1 MTQTSA
7 EEAVLRRQGLGTLVA
22 RSAARWPERTALV
35 FGPRSYTYRELDVA
49 INRCANALTAAG
61 VAPGQRI
68 ALLSHNH
75 DLLVVL
81 VFALARLGAISVP
94 INFMLNGAEVAFILE
109 HCAASGLIV
118 EESLR
123 GVAEVALAHAGG
135 TVRLR
140 ALIGEEMSPPPPGW
154 LDAARWLRHPDT
166 REPHLPV
173 GEHAPVQIMYT
184 SGTESRPKGA
194 TLSSANLLANY
205 VSCIVELEASSADV
219 TLHPLPLY
227 HCAQLHCFL
236 IPGLYLGAS
245 NILHPCADPARIL
258 ESIEREHITRLFCP
272 PTVWIALL
280 RHADFD
286 RRELATLRQGYFGAS
301 PMPGEV
307 IRELTARLPALR
319 LYNCYG
325 QTEIAPLAS
334 VLKPAEQFARLGSVG
349 RPVLNVET
357 RVVDEHDQ
365 PLPAGSVGEIVHRS
379 PQVMLGY
386 WNDPGKTA
394 AVCRGGWFHSGD
406 LGLRD
411 AEGYLRIIDRKKD
424 MIKSGGEAVASC
436 EVEEIL
442 HQHPAVAEAAVFGM
456 PDAVW
461 IEAVWAAV
469 VLRATHRVSA
479 EALIGFCRERLAGY
493 KTPKRIVLLEALP
506 KNASGKILK
515 RELRQQLA
523 G

>member
-7 EEAVLRRQGLGTLVA
+7 GDERLRRQGLGALLA

-35 FGPRSYTYRELDVA
+35 FGARSYTYRELDNA
-49 INRCANALTAAG
+49 INRCANALSAAG

-75 DLLVVL
+75 DLLVVVL
-81 VFALARLGAISVP
+81 FALARLGAISVP

-109 HCAASGLIV
+109 HCAAAGLIV
-118 EESLR
+118 EEALR
-123 GVAEVALAHAGG
+123 GVAEAALADNR

-140 ALIGEEMSPPPPGW
+140 ALIGLEMSAPPPGW
-154 LDAARWLRHPDT
+154 LDAAHWLQHPDA
-166 REPHLPV
+166 REPQV
-173 GEHAPVQIMYT
+173 QVADDAPIQIMYT

-194 TLSSANLLANY
+194 TLSSANLIANY
-205 VSCIVELEASSADV
+205 VSCIVELEAAGTDV
-219 TLHPLPLY
+219 ILHPLPLY

-236 IPGLYLGAS
+236 IPGLYLGAR
-245 NILHPCADPARIL
+245 NVVHPCADPGRIL
-258 ESIEREHITRLFCP
+258 ESVERERITRLFCP

-286 RRELATLRQGYFGAS
+286 RRDLTTLRQGYFGAS
-301 PMPGEV
+301 PMPVEV
-307 IRELTARLPALR
+307 IRELNARLPALE

-334 VLKPAEQFARLGSVG
+334 VLKPADQFLKLGSVG
-349 RPVLNVET
+349 RAVLNVET
-357 RVVDEHDQ
+357 RIVDANEQ
-365 PLPAGSVGEIVHRS
+365 PLPAGTVGEIVHRS

-386 WNDPGKTA
+386 WNDPEKTA
-394 AVCRGGWFHSGD
+394 AACRGGWFHSGD
-406 LGLRD
+406 LGSLD
-411 AEGYLRIIDRKKD
+411 EEGYLRVIDRKKD

-436 EVEEIL
+436 EVEEVL

-456 PDAVW
+456 PDAIW

-469 VLRATHRVSA
+469 VLRATQRVSPQ
-479 EALIGFCRERLAGY
+479 ALIGFCRERLAGY
-493 KTPKRIVLLEALP
+493 KTPKHIVLLETLP

-515 RELRQQLA
+515 RELRQRLA